1 MTAQR
6 DTPDV
11 TTIVK
16 ITLKP
21 VKSGTNRNN
30 RLSTRRDWL
39 TNCINTKSSQ
49 SKSKGVSMANEVVTT
64 KKQGIASFLAQ
75 EAVKANVESV
85 VGAKD
90 SQRFI
95 SSVVSAV
102 QTNPSLAECSN
113 SSILSAALLGHSL
126 NLPQSPQIGM
136 FYLVPFKNKTGTEA
150 TFQLSYRGML
160 QLAMR
165 SGQYKAINVTDIR
178 DGELVSYNPIEDSY
192 DFEPETDINKRM
204 NLAIVGYYAYF
215 EMINGFKKGIYWS
228 KEQIE
233 AHAKKYSATYRKG
246 VGLWTTDFDA
256 MAKKTLL
263 RQLISKWGIMSVEME
278 RAYVG
283 DQAVI
288 KEDGTVD
295 YIDNVPDEPEKAVDV
310 YADVVEV
317 EDAKE
322 E

>member
-1 MTAQR
+1 M
-6 DTPDV
+6 
-11 TTIVK
+11 
-16 ITLKP
+16 
-21 VKSGTNRNN
+21 
-30 RLSTRRDWL
+30 
-39 TNCINTKSSQ
+39 
-49 SKSKGVSMANEVVTT
+49 
-64 KKQGIASFLAQ
+64 GIAGFLAQ

-85 VGAKD
+85 VGVKD

-102 QTNPSLAECSN
+102 QTNPALSECTN

-136 FYLVPFKNKTGTEA
+136 FYLVPFKNKNGTEA

-178 DGELVSYNPIEDSY
+178 QGELVSYDPIEDSY
-192 DFEPETDINKRM
+192 EFAPETDFAKRM
-204 NLAIVGYYAYF
+204 ELPIIGFYAYF

-233 AHAKKYSATYRKG
+233 NHAKKYSATYRKG
-246 VGLWTTDFDA
+246 FGLWATDFDA
-256 MAKKTLL
+256 MAKKTML

-288 KEDGTVD
+288 REDGSVD

-310 YADVVEV
+310 FEEGEV
-317 EDAKE
+317 EE
-322 E
+322 

>member
-1 MTAQR
+1 M
-6 DTPDV
+6 
-11 TTIVK
+11 
-16 ITLKP
+16 
-21 VKSGTNRNN
+21 G
-30 RLSTRRDWL
+30 
-39 TNCINTKSSQ
+39 
-49 SKSKGVSMANEVVTT
+49 NEVAV
-64 KKQGIASFLAQ
+64 KKEGIASFLAK

-85 VGAKD
+85 VGVKD

-102 QTNPSLAECSN
+102 QTNPSLAECTN

-136 FYLVPFKNKTGTEA
+136 FYLVPFNDKKRNVTEA

-178 DGELVSYNPIEDSY
+178 EGEIASYNPIEDAY
-192 DFEPETDINKRM
+192 EFTPETDINKRM
-204 NLAIVGYYAYF
+204 SLPIIGYYAYF

-246 VGLWTTDFDA
+246 YGLWVTDFDA
-256 MAKKTLL
+256 MAKKTML

-288 KEDGTVD
+288 REDGTVD
-295 YIDNVPDEPEKAVDV
+295 YIDNIPDEPEKAVDV
-310 YADVVEV
+310 FDTE
-317 EDAKE
+317 AKE
-322 E
+322 ITDETDGK

>member
-1 MTAQR
+1 
-6 DTPDV
+6 
-11 TTIVK
+11 
-16 ITLKP
+16 
-21 VKSGTNRNN
+21 
-30 RLSTRRDWL
+30 
-39 TNCINTKSSQ
+39 
-49 SKSKGVSMANEVVTT
+49 MANEVATT
-64 KKQGIASFLAQ
+64 KKQGIAGYLAQ
-75 EAVKANVESV
+75 EAVKANVENV

-90 SQRFI
+90 AQRFI

-102 QTNPSLAECSN
+102 QTNPSLAECTN
-113 SSILSAALLGHSL
+113 ASILSAALLGHSL

-178 DGELVSYNPIEDSY
+178 EGEVASYNPIEDTY
-192 DFEPETDINKRM
+192 EFTPETDINKRM
-204 NLAIVGYYAYF
+204 SLPIIGYYAHF
-215 EMINGFKKGIYWS
+215 EMLNGFKKGIYWT
-228 KEQIE
+228 KEQIN

-246 VGLWTTDFDA
+246 YGLWSTDFDS
-256 MAKKTLL
+256 MARKTLL

-288 KEDGTVD
+288 REDGTVD
-295 YIDNVPDEPEKAVDV
+295 YIDNVPDSPEKAVDV
-310 YADVVEV
+310 YADVETLEV
-317 EDAKE
+317 TE
-322 E
+322 ETKDE

>member
-1 MTAQR
+1 M
-6 DTPDV
+6 P
-11 TTIVK
+11 
-16 ITLKP
+16 
-21 VKSGTNRNN
+21 
-30 RLSTRRDWL
+30 
-39 TNCINTKSSQ
+39 
-49 SKSKGVSMANEVVTT
+49 NEVVA
-64 KKQGIASFLAQ
+64 KKEGIASFLAK
-75 EAVKANVESV
+75 EAVRANVESV
-85 VGAKD
+85 VGVKD

-102 QTNPSLAECSN
+102 QTNPALAECTN
-113 SSILSAALLGHSL
+113 ASILSAALLGHSL

-178 DGELVSYNPIEDSY
+178 EGELVSYDPIEDAY
-192 DFEPETDINKRM
+192 EFAPETDITKRM
-204 NLAIVGYYAYF
+204 SLNIIGYYAYF

-228 KEQIE
+228 KEQIDK
-233 AHAKKYSATYRKG
+233 HAKKYSATYRKG
-246 VGLWTTDFDA
+246 FGLWSTDFDA
-256 MAKKTLL
+256 MAKKTML

-288 KEDGTVD
+288 REDGTPD
-295 YIDNVPDEPEKAVDV
+295 YIDNVPDEPEKAVDILDTE
-310 YADVVEV
+310 AREINDET
-317 EDAKE
+317 DGQ
-322 E
+322 

>member
-1 MTAQR
+1 
-6 DTPDV
+6 
-11 TTIVK
+11 
-16 ITLKP
+16 
-21 VKSGTNRNN
+21 
-30 RLSTRRDWL
+30 
-39 TNCINTKSSQ
+39 
-49 SKSKGVSMANEVVTT
+49 MANEVALRQET
-64 KKQGIASFLAQ
+64 IAGYLAK

-85 VGAKD
+85 LGVKD

-102 QTNPSLAECSN
+102 QTNPALSDCTNA
-113 SSILSAALLGHSL
+113 SILSAALLGHSL

-136 FYLVPFKNKTGTEA
+136 FYFVPFKDTKKGVTEA

-165 SGQYKAINVTDIR
+165 SGQYKSINVTDIR
-178 DGELVSYNPIEDSY
+178 EGELVSYDPIEDLY
-192 DFEPETDINKRM
+192 EFNPETDINKRGT
-204 NLAIVGYYAYF
+204 LKIIGDYAYF
-215 EMINGFKKGIYWS
+215 VMVNGFKKGIYWP
-228 KEQIE
+228 KEKVE

-246 VGLWTTDFDA
+246 YGLWSTDFDS
-256 MAKKTLL
+256 MARKTLL

-288 KEDGTVD
+288 REDGTPD

-310 YADVVEV
+310 LDVEAR
-317 EDAKE
+317 EITDE
-322 E
+322 TDGE

>member
-1 MTAQR
+1 
-6 DTPDV
+6 
-11 TTIVK
+11 
-16 ITLKP
+16 
-21 VKSGTNRNN
+21 
-30 RLSTRRDWL
+30 
-39 TNCINTKSSQ
+39 
-49 SKSKGVSMANEVVTT
+49 MANEVTVS

-85 VGAKD
+85 VGVKD

-246 VGLWTTDFDA
+246 FGLWTTDFDA

-310 YADVVEV
+310 LDV
-317 EDAKE
+317 DAKE
-322 E
+322 ITDESDRE

>member
-1 MTAQR
+1 
-6 DTPDV
+6 
-11 TTIVK
+11 
-16 ITLKP
+16 
-21 VKSGTNRNN
+21 
-30 RLSTRRDWL
+30 
-39 TNCINTKSSQ
+39 
-49 SKSKGVSMANEVVTT
+49 MANEVAV
-64 KKQGIASFLAQ
+64 KKQSIAGYLAT
-75 EAVKANVESV
+75 EAVKQNVESV
-85 VGAKD
+85 VGVKD

-102 QTNPSLAECSN
+102 QTNPQLAECTN
-113 SSILSAALLGHSL
+113 NSILSAALLGHSL

-136 FYLVPFKNKTGTEA
+136 FYFVPFKDNKKGVTEA

-178 DGELVSYNPIEDSY
+178 EGELVSYNPIEDTY
-192 DFEPETDINKRM
+192 EFNPETDMTKRGA
-204 NLAIVGYYAYF
+204 LKVIGYYAYF
-215 EMINGFKKGIYWS
+215 EMVNGFKKGIYWPCE
-228 KEQIE
+228 KVD

-246 VGLWTTDFDA
+246 YGLWSTDFDS
-256 MAKKTLL
+256 MARKTLL

-288 KEDGTVD
+288 REDGTPD

-310 YADVVEV
+310 YVEAEEIKDE
-317 EDAKE
+317 EDNNAE
-322 E
+322 

>member
-1 MTAQR
+1 
-6 DTPDV
+6 
-11 TTIVK
+11 
-16 ITLKP
+16 
-21 VKSGTNRNN
+21 
-30 RLSTRRDWL
+30 
-39 TNCINTKSSQ
+39 
-49 SKSKGVSMANEVVTT
+49 MANEVATT
-64 KKQGIASFLAQ
+64 KKEGIASFLAK
-75 EAVKANVESV
+75 EAVKQNVESV

-102 QTNPSLAECSN
+102 QTNPALAECSN

-178 DGELVSYNPIEDSY
+178 QGELVSYDPIEDAY
-192 DFEPETDINKRM
+192 EFAPETDINKRIK
-204 NLAIVGYYAYF
+204 LPIIGFYAYF

-246 VGLWTTDFDA
+246 YGLWSTDFDA
-256 MAKKTLL
+256 MAKKTML

-288 KEDGTVD
+288 REDGTPD

-310 YADVVEV
+310 FDVE
-317 EDAKE
+317 AKE
-322 E
+322 ITDEADGQ

>member
-1 MTAQR
+1 
-6 DTPDV
+6 
-11 TTIVK
+11 
-16 ITLKP
+16 
-21 VKSGTNRNN
+21 
-30 RLSTRRDWL
+30 
-39 TNCINTKSSQ
+39 
-49 SKSKGVSMANEVVTT
+49 MANEVATT

-85 VGAKD
+85 VGVKD

-102 QTNPSLAECSN
+102 QTNPALAECSN

-178 DGELVSYNPIEDSY
+178 EGEVASYNPIEDAY
-192 DFEPETDINKRM
+192 EFTPETNINKRM
-204 NLAIVGYYAYF
+204 ELKVIGYYAYF

-233 AHAKKYSATYRKG
+233 KHAKKYSATFRKG
-246 VGLWTTDFDA
+246 YGLWDTDFDA
-256 MAKKTLL
+256 MAKKTML
-263 RQLISKWGIMSVEME
+263 RQLISKWGIMSVDME
-278 RAYVG
+278 RASVG

-288 KEDGTVD
+288 REDGTPD
-295 YIDNVPDEPEKAVDV
+295 YIDNVPDEPEKAVDIF
-310 YADVVEV
+310 DTE
-317 EDAKE
+317 AKE
-322 E
+322 IADETDGK

>member
-1 MTAQR
+1 
-6 DTPDV
+6 
-11 TTIVK
+11 
-16 ITLKP
+16 
-21 VKSGTNRNN
+21 
-30 RLSTRRDWL
+30 
-39 TNCINTKSSQ
+39 
-49 SKSKGVSMANEVVTT
+49 MANELVEK
-64 KKQGIASFLAQ
+64 KKQSIAGFLAQ

-85 VGAKD
+85 VGVKD

-102 QTNPSLAECSN
+102 QTNPALAECTN
-113 SSILSAALLGHSL
+113 KSILSAALLGHSL

-136 FYLVPFKNKTGTEA
+136 FYLVPFKNKKKVKNPETGREETVEVLEA

-178 DGELVSYNPIEDSY
+178 EGEVASYNPIEDAY
-192 DFEPETDINKRM
+192 EFTPETDITKRM
-204 NLAIVGYYAYF
+204 SLPVIGYYAYF

-233 AHAKKYSATYRKG
+233 SHAKKYSASYRNG
-246 VGLWTTDFDA
+246 WNTSLWKSDFDA

-278 RAYVG
+278 KGYVG

-288 KEDGTVD
+288 REDGSVD
-295 YIDNVPDEPEKAVDV
+295 YIDNIPDEPEKAVDV
-310 YADVVEV
+310 FDTE
-317 EDAKE
+317 AKE
-322 E
+322 ITDESDGQ

>member
-1 MTAQR
+1 M
-6 DTPDV
+6 
-11 TTIVK
+11 
-16 ITLKP
+16 
-21 VKSGTNRNN
+21 S
-30 RLSTRRDWL
+30 
-39 TNCINTKSSQ
+39 
-49 SKSKGVSMANEVVTT
+49 NEVAKVE
-64 KKQGIASFLAQ
+64 KKMGIAGYLAQ

-85 VGAKD
+85 IGVKD

-102 QTNPSLAECSN
+102 QTNPALAECSN

-136 FYLVPFKNKTGTEA
+136 FYLVPFKNKNGTEA

-178 DGELVSYNPIEDSY
+178 EGELVSYDPIEDAY
-192 DFEPETDINKRM
+192 EFAPETDIQKRIA
-204 NLAIVGYYAYF
+204 LPIIGFYAYF

-228 KEQIE
+228 KEQIDS
-233 AHAKKYSATYRKG
+233 HAKKYSATYRKG
-246 VGLWTTDFDA
+246 FGLWSTDFDA
-256 MAKKTLL
+256 MAKKTML

-288 KEDGTVD
+288 REDGTPD
-295 YIDNVPDEPEKAVDV
+295 YIDNIPDEPEKAVDV
-310 YADVVEV
+310 LNANEVVIDEV
-317 EDAKE
+317 DGE
-322 E
+322 

>member
-1 MTAQR
+1 
-6 DTPDV
+6 
-11 TTIVK
+11 
-16 ITLKP
+16 
-21 VKSGTNRNN
+21 
-30 RLSTRRDWL
+30 
-39 TNCINTKSSQ
+39 
-49 SKSKGVSMANEVVTT
+49 MANEIVST

-85 VGAKD
+85 VGVKD

-178 DGELVSYNPIEDSY
+178 EGEVASYNPIEDAY
-192 DFEPETDINKRM
+192 EFTPETDITKRM
-204 NLAIVGYYAYF
+204 ELPIIGYYAYF

-228 KEQIE
+228 KEQIDQ
-233 AHAKKYSATYRKG
+233 HAKKYSATYRKG
-246 VGLWTTDFDA
+246 YGLWSTDFDA
-256 MAKKTLL
+256 MAKKTML

-288 KEDGTVD
+288 REDGTVD

-310 YADVVEV
+310 FDTE
-317 EDAKE
+317 AKE
-322 E
+322 ITDETDGK

>member
-1 MTAQR
+1 
-6 DTPDV
+6 
-11 TTIVK
+11 
-16 ITLKP
+16 
-21 VKSGTNRNN
+21 
-30 RLSTRRDWL
+30 
-39 TNCINTKSSQ
+39 
-49 SKSKGVSMANEVVTT
+49 MANEIVKSE
-64 KKQGIASFLAQ
+64 KKMGIAGFLAQ

-85 VGAKD
+85 VGVKD

-102 QTNPSLAECSN
+102 QTNPALAECSN

-178 DGELVSYNPIEDSY
+178 EGELVSYDPIEDAY
-192 DFEPETDINKRM
+192 EFAPEKDITKRM
-204 NLAIVGYYAYF
+204 ELPVIGYYAYF

-228 KEQIE
+228 KAQIDT
-233 AHAKKYSATYRKG
+233 HAKKYSASYRNG
-246 VGLWTTDFDA
+246 WSSSLWKSDFDA
-256 MAKKTLL
+256 MAKKTML

-278 RAYVG
+278 KAYVG

-288 KEDGTVD
+288 REDGTPD
-295 YIDNVPDEPEKAVDV
+295 YIDNIPDEPIKATDV
-310 YADVVEV
+310 F
-317 EDAKE
+317 DAGVKE
-322 E
+322 ISDDDSE